1 MPRRMSRTSS
11 LAVLLFCTQVWFSF
25 PVAADAQGAEQIEWH
40 NDRSFTEA
48 DRNAIPALAKMMGL
62 RTPKRVFQGEYLPS
76 LCPYAMVESAYSESG
91 HLRTY
96 LQLTVHRKDWKC
108 RPEGTKSRRVGR
120 WLAYST
126 ELDTRREW
134 KIEENQWVRYVA
146 FGDGVSYEDAEL
158 IILAIKHRQLVNQ
171 LAGNL
176 QVPIIDPADITSI
189 QVKANAAKTFEV
201 FCSKGGS
208 GEIYVIR
215 INDHNVE
222 LHEVRFWIA

>member
-1 MPRRMSRTSS
+1 
-11 LAVLLFCTQVWFSF
+11 
-25 PVAADAQGAEQIEWH
+25 
-40 NDRSFTEA
+40 
-48 DRNAIPALAKMMGL
+48 
-62 RTPKRVFQGEYLPS
+62 
-76 LCPYAMVESAYSESG
+76 
-91 HLRTY
+91 
-96 LQLTVHRKDWKC
+96 
-108 RPEGTKSRRVGR
+108 
-120 WLAYST
+120 
-126 ELDTRREW
+126 
-134 KIEENQWVRYVA
+134 VA